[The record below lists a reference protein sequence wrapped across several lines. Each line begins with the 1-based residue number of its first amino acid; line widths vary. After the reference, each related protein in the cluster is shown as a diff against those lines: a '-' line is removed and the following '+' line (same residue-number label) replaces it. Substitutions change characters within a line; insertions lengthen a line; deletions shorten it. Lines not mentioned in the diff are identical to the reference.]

1 MNPPRFVRVLAL
13 AALCLAPL
21 AAQESAEVTSLR
33 AKAQRGNAIAQYNLG
48 LAYAKG
54 RGIAQDNIEA
64 FVWLSLAIEN
74 GARGKDLEVL
84 VGSLDSGA
92 LERAR
97 AALADR
103 RAALG
108 FSTPVVTPAATPA
121 RTQTTVRT
129 GPAAGPAAGP
139 TPAGPVETQPQDN
152 SPLPALPAGSRIRP
166 GFNPDDPGATGPSE
180 SEHQMAGEL
189 ARTRLQLEALQREL
203 AAERASPTAEKFRRE
218 RDALNTRL
226 SALQGDFNTLR
237 ADRDRVQRLFTQ
249 VQAENRGTAATEHVK
264 ALEEKAAAAEA
275 ARAEAAT
282 RLENF
287 QRELSTLREEAVR
300 LAEERDEAR
309 RTASATAARAQELE
323 GRLTGSQAE
332 SEKKLAADLR
342 QLREEAVR
350 LAEERDT
357 ARQQA
362 AAQVAQVTALQ
373 QQLAASSS
381 AAESAQRALAGNR
394 EEIIRI
400 AEERDA
406 ARRAATEAAAR
417 MQDLESRVSSSQ
429 TESEKK
435 LAATLDQ
442 TRAEAVRL
450 AEERDAARAEA
461 TNLGGQ
467 VARLERAQAELSRR
481 PAAPAYPDLRGRV
494 GELEQQLA
502 AASQPKAPAYPD
514 LRPRVAE
521 LESALQAAG
530 TDMQRLNEFIRDQEQ
545 KMVHLREQSDEE
557 TRRRFAQAKAE
568 AGNLREQVTR
578 LEGEL
583 AAAKD
588 AKPAWPDLRERVAE
602 LEQQASAR
610 GASNRELTSLRE
622 QLAAAQGE
630 TGEARTQLQSA
641 RQRLERTESQVAAL
655 EKQLRDK
662 PSAPAYPD
670 LRERVT
676 ALEKQ
681 LADGRGAAEAAQA
694 AASRLEGQLAEVRT
708 ALNSAQE
715 EALGLARERDAA
727 RTSLAGLEKSAGE
740 LRSALEQ
747 SQRAAIA
754 ATAAQRQLATE
765 RDNLAATAE
774 DLRKQIAAAGQA
786 PDRSGEIRQLGEQLA
801 AAQRERGEA
810 VAALERQQLAASAA
824 ATERQ
829 AAESAWQKE
838 REGLRQDLAGLQTRL
853 ATASTQLESLAK
865 EAEGRVTE
873 AQIARNVAE
882 NTARRAEAQLGET
895 RDRLT
900 AAEQRAQS
908 ATTELDVRAQRIAT
922 LEQQLQAAGTRSATP
937 AYPDLRERVTE
948 LETAVAE
955 SLRRLGTA
963 ESARSDLEKQLA
975 AAASARPAES
985 PNAQLRRE
993 RDELSTRVTD
1003 LAGEIAQLRG
1013 DRERMQKLLADTG
1026 KQLRDAQAGGNRT
1039 RELEASLRQATERAA
1054 AAETARTEA
1063 ESRIAQADT
1072 AAGTAAQENAALRSR
1087 LDVLTLENSGLS
1099 EKVSGFAQQVENLQQ
1114 RLAAGSQ
1121 PATPSYPDLRGRVAE
1136 LETALQRAETR
1147 SPDYPDLRDRVRE
1160 LETSLQDAQ
1169 QSRNQNR
1176 YPDLRD
1182 RVAELEQNLTQAE
1195 ARTRAAASANDDLL
1209 KQLGDTR
1216 AALQAASAPKT
1227 DPQAAELRRENAA
1240 LTERLTQA
1248 ADEVTQLRTDRERL
1262 QRLVADAGRQMR
1274 DSSADAARVKELETA
1289 VASAQER
1296 ALAADGARAEL
1307 AKKLS
1312 ETELLLEAARAL
1324 PAGPTAAQHTAL
1336 QEQLKN
1342 SEERLATA
1350 LRGYSQLEKEVAD
1363 LKAAATTTVTPAAE
1377 LGELRNQVASL
1388 TTELGRVRAE
1398 NESARAELGRM
1409 TSVRSDAET
1418 RLAAVERSA
1427 LEAARE
1433 RDTLRSELAAA
1444 REAAA
1449 RPAQQLAQLQAQVEA
1464 LQTRANDADRR
1475 VVLAEGRAATA
1486 ENDLVRLRQGLAS
1499 LQGGTVPA
1507 ARPLSPPTSPTT
1519 VATVTPARTHTV
1531 APGDTLSRIS
1541 QRYYGNAARWPEI
1554 YTANAEQLRNASSL
1568 TVGMTLRI
1576 P

>member
-21 AAQESAEVTSLR
+21 AAQESAEVASLR
-33 AKAQRGNAIAQYNLG
+33 TKAQRGNAIAQYNLG

-84 VGSLDSGA
+84 VGSLDPAS

-97 AALADR
+97 VALADR

-108 FSTPVVTPAATPA
+108 FTTPVVTPAAPAA
-121 RTQTTVRT
+121 RTQVITRT
-129 GPAAGPAAGP
+129 GPAAGPSAGP
-139 TPAGPVETQPQDN
+139 AVTTPAGPVETQPQDN
-152 SPLPALPAGSRIRP
+152 SPLPALPAGSRSRP
-166 GFNPDDPGATGPSE
+166 GFNPDDPGAAGPSE
-180 SEHQMAGEL
+180 AEHQMAGEL

-218 RDALNTRL
+218 RDVLNTRL

-237 ADRDRVQRLFTQ
+237 ADRDRVQRLFAQ
-249 VQAENRGTAATEHVK
+249 VQSESRGAASSEQFK
-264 ALEEKAAAAEA
+264 ALEEKSAAAEA
-275 ARAEAAT
+275 ARAEATT

-300 LAEERDEAR
+300 LAEERDDAR
-309 RTASATAARAQELE
+309 RTASATAARVQELE

-332 SEKKLAADLR
+332 AEKKLAADLR

-350 LAEERDT
+350 LAEERDS

-362 AAQVAQVTALQ
+362 AAQVTQVTALQ
-373 QQLAASSS
+373 QQLATSNA

-400 AEERDA
+400 AEERDD
-406 ARRAATEAAAR
+406 ARTEAA
-417 MQDLESRVSSSQ
+417 S
-429 TESEKK
+429 
-435 LAATLDQ
+435 
-442 TRAEAVRL
+442 
-450 AEERDAARAEA
+450 
-461 TNLGGQ
+461 LGGK
-467 VARLERAQAELSRR
+467 VAQLERANAELTRR

-494 GELEQQLA
+494 SELEQQVA

-521 LESALQAAG
+521 LESAVQAAG
-530 TDMQRLNEFIRDQEQ
+530 TETERLRGFIRDQEQ
-545 KMVHLREQSDEE
+545 KMVHLREQSDNE
-557 TRRRFAQAKAE
+557 TRRRLAAATAE
-568 AGNLREQVTR
+568 AGQLRERITR

-583 AAAKD
+583 ASAKD

-602 LEQQASAR
+602 LEKQAASRA
-610 GASNRELTSLRE
+610 ASNRELSNLRE
-622 QLAAAQGE
+622 QLTAAQGE
-630 TGEARTQLQSA
+630 TGEARTQLQAA
-641 RQRLERTESQVAAL
+641 RQRLERTESHAAAL
-655 EKQLRDK
+655 EKQLREK
-662 PSAPAYPD
+662 PAAPAWPD
-670 LRERVT
+670 LRERVAT
-676 ALEKQ
+676 LEKQ
-681 LADGRGAAEAAQA
+681 LADNRQAADAAQA
-694 AASRLEGQLAEVRT
+694 AAARLESQLAEVRT

-715 EALGLARERDAA
+715 EAVGLARERDDA
-727 RTSLAGLEKSAGE
+727 RTSLATLEKSAVETRG
-740 LRSALEQ
+740 ALEQ
-747 SQRAAIA
+747 AQRAAIA

-810 VAALERQQLAASAA
+810 VAALERQQQSATAAAS
-824 ATERQ
+824 ERQ
-829 AAESAWQKE
+829 AAEAAWLKE

-865 EAEGRVTE
+865 EAEGRVSE
-873 AQIARNVAE
+873 AQVARNVAE
-882 NTARRAEAQLGET
+882 NSARKSESQLGEV
-895 RDRLT
+895 RDRLA

-908 ATTELDVRAQRIAT
+908 AATELDARALRIAT
-922 LEQQLQAAGTRSATP
+922 LEQQLQTAGTRSATP
-937 AYPDLRERVTE
+937 AWPDLRNRVSE
-948 LETAVAE
+948 LESAVAE

-963 ESARSDLEKQLA
+963 ESARADLEKQLA
-975 AAASARPAES
+975 AATTAKPAES
-985 PNAQLRRE
+985 PNTQLRRE
-993 RDELSTRVTD
+993 RDELTARVTE
-1003 LAGEIAQLRG
+1003 LAGEVAQLRG

-1026 KQLRDAQAGGNRT
+1026 KQLRDAQTGGNRA
-1039 RELEASLRQATERAA
+1039 RELETALRQANERIT

-1063 ESRIAQADT
+1063 ESRLTQSNS
-1072 AAGTAAQENAALRSR
+1072 AAGTAAQENSTLRAR
-1087 LDVLTLENSGLS
+1087 VEALTLENAGLS
-1099 EKVSGFAQQVENLQQ
+1099 DKVTGFAQQVETLEQ
-1114 RLAAGSQ
+1114 RLAAGSR

-1147 SPDYPDLRDRVRE
+1147 TPDYPDLRGRVSE
-1160 LETSLQDAQ
+1160 LENSLQSA
-1169 QSRNQNR
+1169 QSRRPQPG

-1182 RVAELEQNLTQAE
+1182 RVAELEQGLVQAE
-1195 ARTRAAASANDDLL
+1195 TRARAATSANEDLL
-1209 KQLGDTR
+1209 KQLGDSR
-1216 AALQAASAPKT
+1216 AALQAASMPKS
-1227 DPQAAELRRENAA
+1227 DPQAAELRRENTT
-1240 LTERLTQA
+1240 LTERLAKA
-1248 ADEVTQLRTDRERL
+1248 ADEVSQLRTDRERL

-1274 DSSADAARVKELETA
+1274 DSSADATRLKELEAA
-1289 VASAQER
+1289 VAMANER
-1296 ALAADGARAEL
+1296 ATTADGARAEL

-1312 ETELLLEAARAL
+1312 DTELLLEAARAL
-1324 PAGPTAAQHTAL
+1324 PAADPTAAQHAAL
-1336 QEQLKN
+1336 QEQLN
-1342 SEERLATA
+1342 ASEERLATA
-1350 LRGYSQLEKEVAD
+1350 LRGYSQLEREVAE
-1363 LKAAATTTVTPAAE
+1363 LKATSPTVTPTAE

-1388 TTELGRVRAE
+1388 TAELGRVRSE
-1398 NESARAELGRM
+1398 NESARAELGRI
-1409 TSVRSDAET
+1409 TSVRSDAES
-1418 RLAAVERSA
+1418 RLAAIERSA
-1427 LEAARE
+1427 AQAAAE
-1433 RDTLRSELAAA
+1433 RDALRSELAAA
-1444 REAAA
+1444 REAAT
-1449 RPAQQLAQLQAQVEA
+1449 RPAQQLAQLQSQVET
-1464 LQTRANDADRR
+1464 LQARANDADRR

-1486 ENDLVRLRQGLAS
+1486 ESDLVRLRQGLAS

-1507 ARPLSPPTSPTT
+1507 SRTLSPPTSPTT

-1541 QRYYGNAARWPEI
+1541 QRYYGNATRWPEI
-1554 YTANAEQLRNASSL
+1554 YTANADQLRNATSL